1 MVKRIL
7 RYLSGTINHG
17 LHLNKA
23 NSMEITAYSD
33 SDWAGDPDDRKSTSG
48 YCVFLG
54 SNLVSWA
61 SKKQT
66 AVARSSTEVEYRSM
80 ADLVAELI
88 WVKNLMSE
96 LQFPSKEAPMVYC
109 DNLSA
114 VLLAANPIL
123 HSKSKHFDIDL
134 HFVRDH
140 VNSKDI
146 KVSHI
151 PGAMQV
157 ADILTK
163 AVSSEN
169 FLHFR
174 RKLNIKSLD
183 SATGELKSRGNNQQN
198 QQNKCVEMMMHDDQ
212 NTTTQ
217 EEDLENLI
225 LIVIPSQSQL
235 SSDFYSTTCPNVLST
250 IKTQVDSAVNNEPR
264 MGASL
269 LRLHF
274 HDCFVQGCD
283 ASVLLDDTS
292 NFTGEKTA
300 GPNANSIR
308 GFEVIDTIKSQ
319 VESLCPGVVSCA
331 DIFAVAARD
340 SVVALGG
347 PSWTVQLGRRDST
360 TASLSSANSDLPG
373 FSFDLSQLITAFSN
387 KGFTTQEMVALSGAH
402 TIGEARCLTF
412 RQRIYNESNI
422 DSSYATSLQANCPSV
437 GDDSNLSPI
446 DTTTPTTFDNAYFK
460 NLQSQKGLFH
470 SDQQLFNGGSTDSQV
485 ASYGSDAQTFATDF
499 ANAMLKMGN
508 LSPLTGTTGQ
518 IRTNC
523 AKIN

>member
-1 MVKRIL
+1 MSIHKLVQYFLLLFLFI
-7 RYLSGTINHG
+7 GTI
-17 LHLNKA
+17 
-23 NSMEITAYSD
+23 
-33 SDWAGDPDDRKSTSG
+33 
-48 YCVFLG
+48 
-54 SNLVSWA
+54 VSA
-61 SKKQT
+61 
-66 AVARSSTEVEYRSM
+66 
-80 ADLVAELI
+80 
-88 WVKNLMSE
+88 
-96 LQFPSKEAPMVYC
+96 
-109 DNLSA
+109 
-114 VLLAANPIL
+114 
-123 HSKSKHFDIDL
+123 
-134 HFVRDH
+134 
-140 VNSKDI
+140 
-146 KVSHI
+146 
-151 PGAMQV
+151 
-157 ADILTK
+157 
-163 AVSSEN
+163 
-169 FLHFR
+169 
-174 RKLNIKSLD
+174 
-183 SATGELKSRGNNQQN
+183 
-198 QQNKCVEMMMHDDQ
+198 
-212 NTTTQ
+212 
-217 EEDLENLI
+217 
-225 LIVIPSQSQL
+225 QL

-331 DIFAVAARD
+331 DILAVAARD

-373 FSFDLSQLITAFSN
+373 
-387 KGFTTQEMVALSGAH
+387 AH
-402 TIGEARCLTF
+402 TIGEARCVTF

-485 ASYGSDAQTFATDF
+485 TSYGSDAQSFATDF